1 MEIERKFLIKK
12 LPDLT
17 SYDYL
22 IIEQGYL
29 NTDPVIRVRKQ
40 NNKYVLTY
48 KTSGLLSREE
58 YNLNLNKES
67 YDHLIKKSD
76 GNIITKY
83 RYLIP
88 YEGHMIELD
97 IFKNTFE
104 GLIIAEVEF
113 DSIAEADS
121 FTPPDWFGEDVTYLT
136 KYHNSTMSKMNVEEI
151 REIT

>member
-58 YNLNLNKES
+58 YNLNLNKEI
-67 YDHLIKKSD
+67 L
-76 GNIITKY
+76 
-83 RYLIP
+83 
-88 YEGHMIELD
+88 
-97 IFKNTFE
+97 
-104 GLIIAEVEF
+104 
-113 DSIAEADS
+113 
-121 FTPPDWFGEDVTYLT
+121 YLT
-136 KYHNSTMSKMNVEEI
+136 KAI
-151 REIT
+151 W

>member
-1 MEIERKFLIKK
+1 
-12 LPDLT
+12 
-17 SYDYL
+17 
-22 IIEQGYL
+22 
-29 NTDPVIRVRKQ
+29 
-40 NNKYVLTY
+40 
-48 KTSGLLSREE
+48 
-58 YNLNLNKES
+58 
-67 YDHLIKKSD
+67 
-76 GNIITKY
+76 
-83 RYLIP
+83 
-88 YEGHMIELD
+88 MIELD